1 MLSRFMTFRQD
12 DDYLFFL
19 RAYHRRRGPLSSTIM
34 SQLKWELKLPQEKLK
49 TMLMQNY
56 GVTNKE
62 HYGMLWYVMVFFVVV
77 NCSTLLRLAIS

>member
-1 MLSRFMTFRQD
+1 MITS
-12 DDYLFFL
+12 FFL
-19 RAYHRRRGPLSSTIM
+19 RAYHRRRGPLSSTTM

-62 HYGMLWYVMVFFVVV
+62 HYGMFWYFWQWSIV
-77 NCSTLLRLAIS
+77 LLYYVSRLANF